1 MGCRSGLGR
10 RPASTERRI
19 GAIAA
24 PALSACLGLLALVL
38 AAQAAL
44 AQDWQAGARP
54 EWQGI
59 VAKAKQEGS
68 VGVAGHPALGK
79 ALAEAFER
87 DTGIK
92 LQYVG
97 GPTNEI
103 ASRLEREVVANNVT
117 LDVFLGG
124 PGGYHE
130 LRERGE

>member
-1 MGCRSGLGR
+1 MGCGLSGC
-10 RPASTERRI
+10 RPASTERRTRT
-19 GAIAA
+19 IAA
-24 PALSACLGLLALVL
+24 PALSACLGILTLALV
-38 AAQAAL
+38 AGPSH
-44 AQDWQAGARP
+44 AQDWQAGAKP

-87 DTGIK
+87 DTGIQ

-103 ASRLEREVVANNVT
+103 ASRLEREVGAHKAT
-117 LDVFLGG
+117 LDGL
-124 PGGYHE
+124 P
-130 LRERGE
+130 